1 VQIFLRAYGGMTLDD
16 FVVIKGFSVLVE
28 KFGDLFVGMP
38 YKKGKD
44 AKYYDQVEF
53 KKIAFILRDRILEA
67 FKQFF

>member
-1 VQIFLRAYGGMTLDD
+1 
-16 FVVIKGFSVLVE
+16 
-28 KFGDLFVGMP
+28 MP

-44 AKYYDQVEF
+44 KKYYDQVEF